1 MRAMAL
7 GRRTWIWI
15 GLVIADVVVWLIADS
30 QGNVLLAF
38 NATGASLTLLQ
49 VLWVVSLFGF
59 ILLVLFGVVALVR
72 AQLRRSH
79 VS

>member
-1 MRAMAL
+1 MAL
-7 GRRTWIWI
+7 GRRTWIGI
-15 GLVIADVVVWLIADS
+15 GLVIVDVVVWLIADS

-72 AQLRRSH
+72 AQLRRSRA
-79 VS
+79 S

>member
-1 MRAMAL
+1 MAL

-15 GLVIADVVVWLIADS
+15 GLVIADVVVWLSADS

-72 AQLRRSH
+72 AQLRRSR

>member
-1 MRAMAL
+1 MAL
-7 GRRTWIWI
+7 SRRSSIWL
-15 GLVIADVVVWLIADS
+15 GLIVADVVVWIIADS

-59 ILLVLFGVVALVR
+59 ILLVLFGVFALVR
-72 AQLRRSH
+72 SQWRRSRA
-79 VS
+79 S

>member
-1 MRAMAL
+1 MAL

-72 AQLRRSH
+72 AQLRRSR